1 MSLPEPGA
9 GGPASAPRGGVNE
22 ARRKAIRRFFGNKLG
37 VAGAVIVL
45 AFVLMAIFAPWLA
58 PFDPADQSLL
68 TRRQAP
74 DATHWLGTDEFG
86 RDILSRIIY
95 GARVSLGVAIG
106 SVGIGLLLGSVAG
119 AIAGY
124 LGGVVDTVVMR
135 IMDLLLA
142 FPYLLLAIV
151 IVSALGPGMI
161 NTIIAIAV
169 WTVPAF
175 ARVARSAVLQIKERD
190 FVVAAM
196 ALGAKEQRVMRVHL
210 LPNFGATLVV
220 YASLYLAY
228 AILMESALSFLGLG
242 VQPPRASWAGM
253 ISNGRNYLTSAPHIA
268 TIPGIAIA
276 LAVLGFNLLGDAIRD
291 VYDPRATKDG

>member
-1 MSLPEPGA
+1 MSLPA
-9 GGPASAPRGGVNE
+9 DRVAPAARARG
-22 ARRKAIRRFFGNKLG
+22 KTLRRFFRNRLG
-37 VAGAVIVL
+37 VAGMIIV
-45 AFVLMAIFAPWLA
+45 ASFIAMALFAPWLA

-68 TRRQAP
+68 TRRQP
-74 DATHWLGTDEFG
+74 PNATHWLGTDEFG
-86 RDILSRIIY
+86 RDILSRIIF
-95 GARVSLGVAIG
+95 GARVSLTVALASVGAGLLIG
-106 SVGIGLLLGSVAG
+106 SLLGAVAG
-119 AIAGY
+119 Y
-124 LGGVVDTVVMR
+124 VGGALDALVMR
-135 IMDLLLA
+135 VMDLLLA

-151 IVSALGPGMI
+151 IVSALGPGLA
-161 NTIIAIAV
+161 NTVIAIAV

-190 FVVAAM
+190 FVLAAF
-196 ALGAKEQRVMRVHL
+196 ALGAKEERVMRVHL
-210 LPNFGATLVV
+210 VPNFAATLVV

-268 TIPGIAIA
+268 TIPGVAIA

-291 VYDPRATKDG
+291 VYDPRSARDR